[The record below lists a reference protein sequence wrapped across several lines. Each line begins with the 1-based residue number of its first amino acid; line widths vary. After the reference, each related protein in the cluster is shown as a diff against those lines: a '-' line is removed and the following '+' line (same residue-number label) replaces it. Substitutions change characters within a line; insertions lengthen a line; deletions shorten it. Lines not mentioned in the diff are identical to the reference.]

1 MRGFLFDLDDTLM
14 DHEGALAVAVDDWCV
29 ELGLPPGQGQ
39 RFREIE
45 KKWFAR
51 YEAGETTHQGQ
62 RAGRCREFLDRPE
75 LSDAAALELYD
86 GYLAAYERN
95 WRAFPDALPALRAAL
110 SHGPVGILTNGT
122 AQMQWAKLR
131 AGGLDLERLV
141 MIATV
146 DIGKPKPQPE
156 AYLAACEALGTAPA
170 ETLMIGDSL
179 PNDVEGAQAAGLPAV
194 WLQRGG
200 GGDITSLAELF

>member
-1 MRGFLFDLDDTLM
+1 MHGFLFDLDDTLM
-14 DHEGALAVAVDDWCV
+14 DHEGALSAAVDDWCV

-39 RFREIE
+39 RFRALE
-45 KKWFAR
+45 KTWFAR
-51 YEAGETTHQGQ
+51 YEAGEITHQGQ

-131 AGGLDLERLV
+131 AGGLDLEGLV

-156 AYLAACEALGTAPA
+156 SYLAACEALGTAPA

-179 PNDVEGAQAAGLPAV
+179 PNDVEGARAAGLPAV

>member
-14 DHEGALAVAVDDWCV
+14 DHEGALAAAVDDWCV
-29 ELGLPPGQGQ
+29 ELGLSPGQDQ
-39 RFREIE
+39 RFRAIE

-75 LSDAAALELYD
+75 LSDAAALALYD

-95 WRAFPDALPALRAAL
+95 WRAFPDALRALRAAL
-110 SHGPVGILTNGT
+110 SRGPVGILTNGT

-131 AGGLDLERLV
+131 AGGLALEGIV

-156 AYLAACEALGTAPA
+156 AYLAGCEALGTAPG